1 LLDRYEV
8 GAVCRA
14 CRLHTTSLQLPGS
27 SRASQRL
34 NPLPTPAAFFSLSPA
49 VAEPPISNR
58 RPSQDCRFVLER
70 PDGAQ
75 MILVAP
81 QLDVAMLGALCP
93 YFLRS

>member
-1 LLDRYEV
+1 MDASLPADLAQLKARFDHWRKTRT
-8 GAVCRA
+8 AV
-14 CRLHTTSLQLPGS
+14 
-27 SRASQRL
+27 
-34 NPLPTPAAFFSLSPA
+34 PTPSAFFSLSPA
-49 VAEPPISNR
+49 VPEAEPPIFNR
-58 RPSQDCRFVLER
+58 RPSQDCRLVPER